1 MKRLTPFFII
11 SFLSLG
17 MIQVS
22 FAQDSLYNSID
33 YSGFQFTTIH
43 NNTTVHYGVTGYNYI
58 KSNTGLLAEIYE
70 KHQRNHTKIDSTC
83 SYGMS
88 TVTNGNQQ
96 EYYFSFYDD
105 VITTNKYIST
115 IDTYDQTATWLY
127 TLTNNHQ
134 LSKKRQRKLLST
146 LNKYVDKGA
155 KYRYTPEVYAIS
167 SASGKNY
174 YLVELSGD
182 LKEAYQIAE
191 SDYAPYGE
199 FAFRLLLDQN
209 LTVIQEIAIL
219 GNGTELREL
228 QFQAPI
234 ILP

>member
-11 SFLSLG
+11 PLLSLG
-17 MIQVS
+17 IIQVS

-58 KSNTGLLAEIYE
+58 ESNTGLLAEIYQ
-70 KHQRNHTKIDSTC
+70 KHQKNHTIIDSTC
-83 SYGMS
+83 SYGMA
-88 TVTNGNQQ
+88 TVTNGNQK
-96 EYYFSFYDD
+96 EFYFSFYDD
-105 VITTNKYIST
+105 AVTTNNYVFT
-115 IDTYDQTATWLY
+115 VNLYDQTANWLY

-134 LSKKRQRKLLST
+134 LSKKRQRKLEST
-146 LNKYVDKGA
+146 LNKYVDKRA
-155 KYRYTPEVYAIS
+155 EYYSTPEVYAIT

-174 YLVELSGD
+174 YLLELSYG
-182 LKEAYQIAE
+182 LKDAYQVAASE
-191 SDYAPYGE
+191 YAPYGE
-199 FAFRLLLDQN
+199 FAFRLLLDKN
-209 LTVIQEIAIL
+209 LNVVQEIAIL
-219 GNGTELREL
+219 GDGTELREL